1 MCLSV
6 YLSVCLS
13 IYLTIGL
20 SDYLIYLS
28 VCRSVCLSVRRSV
41 RPSAVRPSVFLKE
54 GILPDFLE
62 KWQVTDPVRNP
73 PISELA
79 DVKKKQFCEIS
90 SILIVNVKN
99 DCMESCVQSE
109 WPCTNG
115 FAIFHPISLRLPRQR
130 EARSYEVLHL
140 SCKATSANLKIRCSK
155 LQPSL
160 RKSLAWPTNIS
171 DKNVS
176 STARATRNAAL
187 QVIEKLFTVHEMDW
201 NRHFL
206 WSANLANSRPL
217 RPLVDTFDI
226 VSAGGKD
233 LRPRRPS
240 PVSIKIAVL
249 MDAHLPIFWPYGW
262 RYIPTCQK
270 FTWETSWKCDIILPR
285 FFISTWVDP
294 PWFSPGEGYK
304 TSLLSLETNAS
315 RSAKL
320 AATFTAAQLL
330 MLTVL
335 MPAIGFATAAI
346 PTRWAHFSEG
356 AESLAPA
363 TKQDS

>member
-1 MCLSV
+1 MGEVGCCDAWMAEWTDAPWCTETWLRIWVSQPASLSLSVSLCLSLSLSV
-6 YLSVCLS
+6 SLSLSLSVCLSLSLSLSVSFSLCVSHCLIYLSVCLSVCLSICLSAYLPSCLSVDLCVCLFVYLSVSIYLSIFLSICIFLLSIYVSICLSVCPS

-28 VCRSVCLSVRRSV
+28 VCRSVCLSVRPSV
-41 RPSAVRPSVFLKE
+41 RLPSVFLKE

-109 WPCTNG
+109 WPRTNG

-130 EARSYEVLHL
+130 EARSYEVLHR

-160 RKSLAWPTNIS
+160 RKSLAWPPNIS

-201 NRHFL
+201 NRHL
-206 WSANLANSRPL
+206 IRLTL
-217 RPLVDTFDI
+217 C
-226 VSAGGKD
+226 
-233 LRPRRPS
+233 PR
-240 PVSIKIAVL
+240 
-249 MDAHLPIFWPYGW
+249 
-262 RYIPTCQK
+262 
-270 FTWETSWKCDIILPR
+270 
-285 FFISTWVDP
+285 
-294 PWFSPGEGYK
+294 
-304 TSLLSLETNAS
+304 
-315 RSAKL
+315 
-320 AATFTAAQLL
+320 
-330 MLTVL
+330 
-335 MPAIGFATAAI
+335 
-346 PTRWAHFSEG
+346 
-356 AESLAPA
+356 AERI
-363 TKQDS
+363 